1 MKSIRTLREE
11 RGWTQ
16 LDLAMRL
23 GVRPET
29 ISLWERGK
37 HEPRASQFRELARLF
52 GVRMEEITLDEGPR
66 DERNEL

>member
-1 MKSIRTLREE
+1 VKNIRTLREG

-37 HEPRASQFRELARLF
+37 HEPRASQFRELAKLF
-52 GVRMEEITLDEGPR
+52 SVCMEEIALGEGTGG
-66 DERNEL
+66 EGNKA